1 MAKGFTSY
9 DVGSLQG
16 ATAARIDASAQE
28 AMMHLNFERN
38 PINNPRSAPMTL
50 GIPSHSPPAAF
61 RSQPREAIRHVGIR
75 RSRLVY
81 RAGARMLLVLVN
93 HAPHPAFIDVWYQ
106 GRIVPR
112 KSQRSVRR

>member
-16 ATAARIDASAQE
+16 ATAARIDASVQE
-28 AMMHLNFERN
+28 AMMHSNFERN

-61 RSQPREAIRHVGIR
+61 RSQPREAIDTSASAVVAWFTGRV
-75 RSRLVY
+75 
-81 RAGARMLLVLVN
+81 
-93 HAPHPAFIDVWYQ
+93 PACFL
-106 GRIVPR
+106 
-112 KSQRSVRR
+112 SS